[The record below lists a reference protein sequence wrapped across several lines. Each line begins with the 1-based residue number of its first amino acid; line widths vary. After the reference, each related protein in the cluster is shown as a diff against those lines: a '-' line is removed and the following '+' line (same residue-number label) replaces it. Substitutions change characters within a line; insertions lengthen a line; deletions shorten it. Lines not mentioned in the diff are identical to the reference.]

1 MATPKKDYKVPM
13 KENMQYYFGLL
24 SNYKGIALLGLIV
37 VMLLQIATVGENFL
51 FKAII
56 DNAER
61 FTSGLM
67 PKSAFLDSLLL
78 LGILFALILIVKVV
92 GAWFRLYAVNHL
104 DAKLMRDLKQK
115 FFNHLI
121 YLSHKFH
128 SEKKTGSIISRIT
141 RGSRSIE
148 VITDVIIFQCCP
160 YYLDFH

>member
-1 MATPKKDYKVPM
+1 MGLFSVNYQNVPGQCVYA
-13 KENMQYYFGLL
+13 KGGLKFRADEDKLRHYFSPILPRISLNDIIGEAVFWSMLPSALAIWIFPILL
-24 SNYKGIALLGLIV
+24 Y
-37 VMLLQIATVGENFL
+37 
-51 FKAII
+51 FK
-56 DNAER
+56 
-61 FTSGLM
+61 
-67 PKSAFLDSLLL
+67 
-78 LGILFALILIVKVV
+78 GILFALILIVKVV